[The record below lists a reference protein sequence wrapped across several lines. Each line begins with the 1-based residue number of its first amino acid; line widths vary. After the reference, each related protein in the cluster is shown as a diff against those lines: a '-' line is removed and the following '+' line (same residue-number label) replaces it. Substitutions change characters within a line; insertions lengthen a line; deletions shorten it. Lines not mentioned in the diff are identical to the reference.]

1 MECSELVNISHGRGV
16 CCPPSS
22 SYLLDGLSPTSI
34 NTSSSNWASE
44 LVTVK
49 KNNNSV
55 GHIDLP
61 HVLLTFIFDRPVSP
75 TSIEM
80 KVFHCPD
87 QKIGASYI
95 SVHAN
100 NNSESLLDIEEID
113 RVADMTIP
121 QPLCNSLSTVTAN
134 FQKMFNHN
142 WYILVDLYQDTNIE
156 WVYIGDVKFLGLEY
170 QSGTYTWTMCQS
182 LPSSLSSTIF
192 SHASPASIST
202 SSCIPT
208 SAIPHTKSDS
218 DSPLPVTHSLILSSV
233 SPPALEP
240 SVTPQETTTVSPPR
254 SPRSHF
260 GLIVAT
266 TTLSILVLTLVAVLL
281 FIVAFRVKCKQHHM
295 MLGKVKAKGTNIN
308 KSQLE
313 VQNPMYSRQ
322 EGQQQQQILDGNH
335 IELDTLYTEVRK
347 TAEDKTVVVSQ
358 SGEYFIGMYDQVR
371 TTKTKTEDDTD
382 TATYAVV
389 SAENDSAG
397 YAVVLGEHM
406 YDLPDKPKKSFKS
419 TTLKEQRNVPEGV
432 PAVENFV
439 GPQVYSHVQ
448 VREVPEVPAKS
459 SDLLEYLDT
468 ESPLNAGVHSEPIN
482 HLDFTRNRFQGEGE
496 GDPQFLGPFIPESS
510 ALPESYQEPA
520 EVTSENITEKM
531 KLGNGQFG
539 QVVLANTRDVSLKSM
554 RLSKTDD
561 KKSVSV
567 TVAVKKL
574 QPNPSEAEIEAFE
587 KEAQFISQIKHP
599 NVLRLLGV
607 CHQHTPFIMMEY
619 TERGDLNQFLQQF
632 TEIVATSSSSE
643 SQISGSEL
651 VYMASQIASGM
662 QYLAQLNFV
671 HRDLSTRSCFVGAS
685 GSIKVGCVGVKTGVY
700 QSSYYQIRG
709 NRMMPIHWMATECFS
724 GKFSEKSDVWAFGVT
739 LWELFSLAK
748 QLPYPHLSDEEVI
761 HNAMK
766 REYRQFPVKP
776 VACPQSVY
784 EVMEICWAMNMRQRA
799 TFQKLNRMLQL
810 PF

>member
-1 MECSELVNISHGRGV
+1 MGCSEVVNISHGREV

-22 SYLLDGLSPTSI
+22 SYLLDGSSPTSI
-34 NTSSSNWASE
+34 NTSSSNWASQ

-49 KNNNSV
+49 KNDRLP
-55 GHIDLP
+55 GHIEFP

-75 TSIEM
+75 TAIEM
-80 KVFHCPD
+80 EVFHCPG
-87 QKIGASYI
+87 QKIGAPYI

-100 NNSESLLDIEEID
+100 NNSESLFDIKH
-113 RVADMTIP
+113 RVMEVSTL
-121 QPLCNSLSTVTAN
+121 QPLCNSLSTIIAN
-134 FQKMFNHN
+134 ISTQTMLPN
-142 WYILVDLYQDTNIE
+142 WYILVHYNERSKIE
-156 WVYIGDVKFLGLEY
+156 WVYIGDIKFLGLEY
-170 QSGTYTWTMCQS
+170 QSGTYTQSICQS

-192 SHASPASIST
+192 PDTPPASISA
-202 SSCIPT
+202 SSSIPIL
-208 SAIPHTKSDS
+208 AIPYTKSDT
-218 DSPLPVTHSLILSSV
+218 DSPFPATYLLTSSV
-233 SPPALEP
+233 SLPALKP
-240 SVTPQETTTVSPPR
+240 PLTPQETTTVSPPS

-266 TTLSILVLTLVAVLL
+266 TTLTILVLTLVAVLL
-281 FIVAFRVKCKQHHM
+281 FIVAFRVKRKQHHM
-295 MLGKVKAKGTNIN
+295 ILGKVKAKRKNIN
-308 KSQLE
+308 KSDLE
-313 VQNPMYSRQ
+313 VKNPMYSRQ
-322 EGQQQQQILDGNH
+322 EGQRQQQISDGNY
-335 IELDTLYTEVRK
+335 IELDTLYAEVRK
-347 TAEDKTVVVSQ
+347 TAEDKTVAVSQ

-397 YAVVLGEHM
+397 YAVVSGEHI
-406 YDLPDKPKKSFKS
+406 YYLPDKPKNNFKPKTS
-419 TTLKEQRNVPEGV
+419 KEQRNVSEEV
-432 PAVENFV
+432 TAAETLA

-448 VREVPEVPAKS
+448 MREVPAVPAKS

-468 ESPLNAGVHSEPIN
+468 ESALISNVHSEPIN
-482 HLDFTRNRFQGEGE
+482 HLDFTRNRFQGGRE
-496 GDPQFLGPFIPESS
+496 GDPQFLGPFIPESLY
-510 ALPESYQEPA
+510 LPESHQEPA
-520 EVTSENITEKM
+520 EVTSDNITEKM
-531 KLGNGQFG
+531 KLGTGQFG
-539 QVVLANTRDVSLKSM
+539 QVVLASTRDVSLKRM

-561 KKSVSV
+561 KKSVPV

-574 QPNPSEAEIEAFE
+574 HPNPSEAEREAFG
-587 KEAQFISQIKHP
+587 KEAQFMSQIKHP
-599 NVLRLLGV
+599 NVLRLLGF
-607 CHQHTPFIMMEY
+607 CHQHTAFIMMEY

-632 TEIVATSSSSE
+632 TEIVATSSSSKN
-643 SQISGSEL
+643 QISGSEL

-671 HRDLSTRSCFVGAS
+671 HRDLATRSCFVGAN

-709 NRMMPIHWMATECFS
+709 NRMMPIRWMATECFS

-776 VACPQSVY
+776 VACSQSVY
-784 EVMEICWAMNMRQRA
+784 EVMEICWAVDLRQRA
-799 TFQKLNRMLQL
+799 IFQKLNRMLQIIS
-810 PF
+810 